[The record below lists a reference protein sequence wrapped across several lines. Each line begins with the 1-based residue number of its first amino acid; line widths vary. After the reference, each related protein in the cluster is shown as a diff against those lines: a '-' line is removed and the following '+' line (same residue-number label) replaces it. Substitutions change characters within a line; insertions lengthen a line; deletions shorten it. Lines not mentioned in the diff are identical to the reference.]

1 MKLRYSPTSPY
12 VRKVL
17 AAAIETGLDKGIER
31 VPVNFTDPKS
41 DLPRQ
46 NPLGKVP
53 TLVTDEGETLFDS
66 PVICE
71 YLDSKSAGAKLF
83 PREGAPRWKA
93 LRLQALADGILDAAV
108 GRRQEGMRPANMR
121 SKDVDAKQ
129 ATAVERSLD
138 ALEGD
143 AGALEGALTIGQ
155 VAVGCALGYL
165 DFRFAPDRWREK
177 RPKLAAW
184 YDKFS
189 KRPSM
194 AATAPKE

>member
-17 AAAIETGLDKGIER
+17 AAAIESGLDKGIER

-41 DLPRQ
+41 DLPQQ

-83 PREGAPRWKA
+83 PREGAARWKA
-93 LRLQALADGILDAAV
+93 LRLQAL
-108 GRRQEGMRPANMR
+108 
-121 SKDVDAKQ
+121 
-129 ATAVERSLD
+129 
-138 ALEGD
+138 
-143 AGALEGALTIGQ
+143 
-155 VAVGCALGYL
+155 
-165 DFRFAPDRWREK
+165 
-177 RPKLAAW
+177 
-184 YDKFS
+184 
-189 KRPSM
+189 
-194 AATAPKE
+194 